1 MKEGLGMN
9 EEEMTLDEL
18 IAFHTYMCEAQKIV
32 DVWNDEEGTDQ
43 AEENFEKYS
52 RQTQSYDDDEK

>member
-1 MKEGLGMN
+1 MN

-32 DVWNDEEGTDQ
+32 DAWNDDEGTDQ
-43 AEENFEKYS
+43 AEEDFEKYS
-52 RQTQSYDDDEK
+52 RQTQSYDDDER